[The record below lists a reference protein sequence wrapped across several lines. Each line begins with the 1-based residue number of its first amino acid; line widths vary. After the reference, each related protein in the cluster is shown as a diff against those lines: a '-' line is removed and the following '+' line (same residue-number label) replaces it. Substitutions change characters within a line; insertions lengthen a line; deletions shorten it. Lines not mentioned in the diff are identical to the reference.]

1 MDRSNFA
8 FKKPGEEV
16 IDITLAQVLDAARLA
31 KSDRISL
38 VCTPMPDR
46 PAGICMLLTDHAI
59 KEVGSYLYEVT
70 GRIGDERTG
79 EMLNISVNESARM
92 IFQWMV
98 EQNLTW
104 RGGNFTYRGK
114 RTLLFVIV
122 GTELCRAIAPRLQDL
137 NCVVNL

>member
-8 FKKPGEEV
+8 FKQPGEEV
-16 IDITLAQVLDAARLA
+16 IDVTLAQILDAARIQ
-31 KSDRISL
+31 KFDRVSL
-38 VCTPMPDR
+38 VCTPMINR
-46 PAGICMLLTDHAI
+46 PAGICMLLSGAAI
-59 KEVGSYLYEVT
+59 KEVGTYLYEVT
-70 GRIGDERTG
+70 GRLGDERVG

-104 RGGNFTYRGK
+104 RGGNFTYRGE
-114 RTLLFVIV
+114 RILLFVIV